1 MASEEHVGTMPRRGV
16 RKKKRF
22 RAARPPCPWSYS
34 PYTAAMTSP
43 LLTSRRSFA
52 KRLGLGLAS
61 TPFIL
66 GAADSSPL
74 TAAVIGHTGRG
85 DYGHGLDGIFQ
96 NRAGVKLVALVDPDE
111 AGRARVA
118 KKISAPRQYAD
129 YREML
134 EKERPNLVSVAMRH
148 ADQHHA
154 IVLAALQADAHVYCE
169 KPFTVSTVE
178 SDELLRE
185 AEQRKLKIAVAHT
198 MRMMPVTVRLR
209 QALREGLIG
218 DLVEMRAY
226 GKQDARAGGEDM
238 MVLGT
243 HLFDLMRLFAGDP
256 QSCSARVL
264 WQGRGII
271 ATDGRIVKDNVGLV
285 AGDEV
290 FAQFSFANGVNATF
304 TSTAKLRET
313 VGHWGIELLGSK
325 GAVRINCDISPNV
338 FLRQSTSWQASGK
351 TDEWKPLDAALI
363 KSPPEHNLGPVG
375 DWLDA
380 IAKKREP
387 ECSGRNG
394 AWSVEMVMAV
404 YHAALNKSRVSFP
417 LANRAHPLRSSAG

>member
-1 MASEEHVGTMPRRGV
+1 VW
-16 RKKKRF
+16 KKKRF
-22 RAARPPCPWSYS
+22 RATGLPCPSNDS
-34 PYTAAMTSP
+34 PYTAVMTSP
-43 LLTSRRSFA
+43 LLTSRRGFT
-52 KRLGLGLAS
+52 KRLGLGLISA
-61 TPFIL
+61 PLIL
-66 GAADSSPL
+66 RAAEGTPL

-96 NRAGVKLVALVDPDE
+96 NRPGVKLVALADPDD
-111 AGRARVA
+111 AGRARWA

-129 YREML
+129 YRELL
-134 EKERPNLVSVAMRH
+134 EKERPNLISVAMRH

-154 IVLAALQADAHVYCE
+154 IVLAALRAGAHVYCE
-169 KPFTVSTVE
+169 KPFTVSAAE

-185 AEQRKLKIAVAHT
+185 AEQRQLKIAVAHT
-198 MRMMPVTVRLR
+198 MRMMPVTVRLK

-243 HLFDLMRLFAGDP
+243 HLFDLMRLFAGEP

-264 WQGRGII
+264 WQGRDIV
-271 ATDGRIVKDNVGLV
+271 ATDGRIMKDNVGFV

-290 FAQFSFANGVNATF
+290 FAQLSFANGVNATF
-304 TSTAKLRET
+304 TSSGKLRET
-313 VGHWGIELLGSK
+313 VGHWGIELWGSK

-363 KSPPEHNLGPVG
+363 KSPPEHNLGPVD
-375 DWLDA
+375 DWLDG
-380 IAKKREP
+380 IAKKQEP

-394 AWSVEMVMAV
+394 AWAVEMVMAV
-404 YHAALNKSRVSFP
+404 YQSALSKSRMLFP
-417 LANRAHPLRSSAG
+417 LVSRTHPLRSSAG